1 MGAVNRPGFDF
12 AFQIS
17 TRSHMGSSQGDDDD
31 VRQIISS
38 TSCACFE
45 LVTSEKNSK
54 DETRVLSV
62 LPTLSFGLLEEIFCK
77 CQICYLSSYHFAN
90 VKFQK
95 FAKHFH
101 SW

>member
-12 AFQIS
+12 AFQPDL
-17 TRSHMGSSQGDDDD
+17 MGSSQGDDDD

-62 LPTLSFGLLEEIFCK
+62 LPTLLFGLLEERIFK
-77 CQICYLSSYHFAN
+77 CLICYFSSYHFAIM
-90 VKFQK
+90 
-95 FAKHFH
+95 
-101 SW
+101 

>member
-1 MGAVNRPGFDF
+1 MHACSRSCVFLLTRTDGKIVYGEMGAVNRPGFDF
-12 AFQIS
+12 AFQPDL
-17 TRSHMGSSQGDDDD
+17 MGSSQGDDDD

-77 CQICYLSSYHFAN
+77 
-90 VKFQK
+90 
-95 FAKHFH
+95 
-101 SW
+101 

>member
-1 MGAVNRPGFDF
+1 
-12 AFQIS
+12 
-17 TRSHMGSSQGDDDD
+17 MGSSQGDDDDD

-62 LPTLSFGLLEEIFCK
+62 LPTLLFGLLEERIFK
-77 CQICYLSSYHFAN
+77 CLICYFSSYDFAN
-90 VKFQK
+90 VKLPK
-95 FAKHFH
+95 FPTNFH
-101 SW
+101 SWQHCF

>member
-1 MGAVNRPGFDF
+1 
-12 AFQIS
+12 
-17 TRSHMGSSQGDDDD
+17 MGSSQGDDDD

-62 LPTLSFGLLEEIFCK
+62 LPTLLFGFLEERYATNAK
-77 CQICYLSSYHFAN
+77 CTTYLLLSFY
-90 VKFQK
+90 
-95 FAKHFH
+95 
-101 SW
+101 